1 MGCRVC
7 VVFSHPSP
15 ETPTWPH
22 KGYDYE
28 ARKEAIKS
36 SLREALPGL
45 DLVFRTA
52 MSPGDAERVVKEVGD
67 VDGYVVFMLGIW
79 VGVGYAIAR
88 TGKPTVLVDDIY
100 GGSGELILTYA
111 RVRSE
116 GLPVLPVASSRFED
130 VVKAMRLIEVISSIR
145 RSKIIVVTDRDVSK
159 SAEAI
164 KESLGIEVLKVSP
177 DKLNRYYREASLE
190 EAEKWADKWISEALR
205 VVEPSRDEI
214 VKAGRMYLAMKRLL
228 MEENASA
235 ITVDCLTLVYS
246 GRLEAYPC
254 LGFFQ
259 LNNEGFIGACEA
271 DLNSTAAMLII
282 KHLTGEPSF
291 ISDPVFDLSKGWI
304 IYAHCVAPSRVY
316 GPGGGSNPY
325 IIRSHAEDRRGASI
339 QSLMPLGEEVTTI
352 QVNPF
357 EKAMTVH
364 TGRAVANI
372 DDEKACRTK
381 LAVEVKADRILENWR
396 WGWHRVTFY
405 GNWAKEVRNLAK
417 LMGFKVY
424 QEDL

>member
-1 MGCRVC
+1 
-7 VVFSHPSP
+7 
-15 ETPTWPH
+15 
-22 KGYDYE
+22 
-28 ARKEAIKS
+28 
-36 SLREALPGL
+36 
-45 DLVFRTA
+45 

-214 VKAGRMYLAMKRLL
+214 VKAGKMYLAMKRLL

-235 ITVDCLTLVYS
+235 ITVDCLALVYS

-316 GPGGGSNPY
+316 GPSGRSNPY

-405 GNWAKEVRNLAK
+405 GNWAKEVKNLAK

>member
-15 ETPTWPH
+15 ETPTWPY

-36 SLREALPGL
+36 SLREALPGF

-130 VVKAMRLIEVISSIR
+130 VVKAIRLIEVISSIR

-159 SAEAI
+159 PAEAI

-235 ITVDCLTLVYS
+235 ITVDCLNLVYS

-352 QVNPF
+352 QVNPL